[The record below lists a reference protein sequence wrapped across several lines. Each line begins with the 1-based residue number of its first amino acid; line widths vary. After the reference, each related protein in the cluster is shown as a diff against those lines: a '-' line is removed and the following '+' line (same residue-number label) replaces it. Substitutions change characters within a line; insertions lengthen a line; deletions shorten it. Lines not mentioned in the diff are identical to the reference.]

1 MYVYIIQPQKT
12 KILLLATV
20 WMDLEGIMLNEISQ
34 GKTNTIL
41 SYLSVQFNSV
51 AQLCPILREPMDRST
66 PGRPVHHELP
76 EFTQTY
82 IHWIGDAIQ
91 PSHPLLTPSP
101 LSFNLSQHQSLFK
114 LVCSSHQEVK
124 VLEFQLQHQSF
135 QWTPKTDL
143 L

>member
-1 MYVYIIQPQKT
+1 
-12 KILLLATV
+12 
-20 WMDLEGIMLNEISQ
+20 MLNEISQ

-82 IHWIGDAIQ
+82 IH
-91 PSHPLLTPSP
+91 
-101 LSFNLSQHQSLFK
+101 
-114 LVCSSHQEVK
+114 
-124 VLEFQLQHQSF
+124 
-135 QWTPKTDL
+135 
-143 L
+143 